1 MSVLASPVPAVEYD
15 GCPVTRAIHR
25 LGEKWTLLVITLL
38 GRRPHRYNE
47 LHRGIEGISQRILTR
62 TLRLLEAD
70 GLVARTVHPTVP
82 PQVEYRLT
90 AAGESLLVPL
100 GALAAWAV
108 ENY

>member
-1 MSVLASPVPAVEYD
+1 MNVPVPAHEYD
-15 GCPVTRAIHR
+15 ACPATRAIHR
-25 LGEKWTLLVITLL
+25 LGEKWTLLVITML
-38 GRRPHRYNE
+38 GRGPHRFNE

-70 GLVARTVHPTVP
+70 GLVARTVRPTVP

-90 AAGESLLVPL
+90 TTGESLLAPL
-100 GALAAWAV
+100 NALAVWAV